1 MCFWEGFALI
11 SLSKTI
17 FAVPPQLRQK
27 LFSGEYE
34 RLGGVIRDRSTGKIV
49 YLLVDKL
56 DEEKEGSS
64 ISVSTPD
71 IMDSTLKYLTAGQVR
86 KHLEHIE
93 KELDS
98 RNIQIKP
105 EDLALINEAIDYIH
119 IKGIT
124 AQQLHDTTGKIMDLY
139 SRYHGIFSKYLNDLD
154 RPKDLQSFPFLKIL
168 ILIAVAASKICTQSK
183 GYTEAE
189 EWIHKIYEDIIG
201 SMKVYCLLN
210 SKTNMDSA
218 HYLEISKYPPR
229 EFIDEL
235 KVIITS
241 PPDKPKFKFPPMEVI
256 YLWNCLEYLDGYL
269 LELENMA

>member
-1 MCFWEGFALI
+1 LI